1 MAHYIINSTLCS
13 GLLLA
18 IYQLFLS
25 SESLYRF
32 NRFYLLFSLA
42 FSLVVPFVAIQT
54 TYKLPAIEEA
64 APFEENVAVIEQPV
78 DISEKRVETTIAAAP
93 QQDPQRNYLPQIL
106 IAGYGVIALAFLVR
120 FLRNAIRI
128 KQMVVASNNI
138 DYAGSQLV
146 VLDDDVTPHSFLNY
160 IFISKNDYQNGI
172 APQIICHEHAHVA
185 QRHSVDVIIVEL
197 LQIVCWFNPL
207 IPFYRK
213 AIQLNHEFLA
223 DEAVLKSYQDTPEY
237 QLLLLSSASKNAA
250 LSITSQF
257 NYLTTKKRLIMM
269 TKNTT
274 AKIALYKKIIV
285 LPALAIALF
294 LFSEKISATPAPVTE
309 NTKTL
314 INKKPVTDTLPG
326 KVADAMKK
334 WASIY
339 KSNAKHST
347 VDAPA
352 QVIDTYHA
360 ILKRNGVTA
369 IGKGFTPI
377 SNADTAQLRQLFEQ
391 MSEAQQNEQFLRFSG
406 PAKPMDMGHR
416 KVSTQQLKDW
426 QADAKKFGVW
436 IDDKRVKN
444 ASLAKYTPNDFY
456 NYFYSRLERNAR
468 EHDGFSFQANL
479 YTDAWYANYVKETQ
493 ERNKKPRMMQVK
505 LTGDKVR
512 TYGEGFTYSIGP
524 VNFPPAKKV
533 TKPTK

>member
-1 MAHYIINSTLCS
+1 MIHYIINFVLCS

-18 IYQLFLS
+18 IYHLFLS

-42 FSLVVPFVAIQT
+42 FSLIVPLIVVETSYQ
-54 TYKLPAIEEA
+54 LPTVSEA
-64 APFEENVAVIEQPV
+64 APREEQVTAMEQFSTVPLKDVVSVANTAKPDV
-78 DISEKRVETTIAAAP
+78 TY
-93 QQDPQRNYLPQIL
+93 NYLPDAIMVIYGL
-106 IAGYGVIALAFLVR
+106 ITLVLLAR

-128 KQMVVASNNI
+128 KQMVTASNNI
-138 DYAGSQLV
+138 NYAGSQLV
-146 VLDDDVTPHSFLNY
+146 VLDEDVTPHSFLSY
-160 IFISKNDYQNGI
+160 IFISKNDYLNGI

-185 QRHSVDVIIVEL
+185 QRHSIDVIIVEL

-207 IPFYRK
+207 IPFYRR

-223 DEAVLKSYQDTPEY
+223 DEAVLKKYLDTPEY
-237 QLLLLSSASKNAA
+237 QLILLSSASQNAA

-274 AKIALYKKIIV
+274 AKIALYKKIVV
-285 LPALAIALF
+285 LPALATALF
-294 LFSEKISATPAPVTE
+294 LFSEKISATPVPETG

-314 INKKPVTDTLPG
+314 SNEKPVIDTLPS

-334 WASIY
+334 WTSIF
-339 KSNAKHST
+339 KSNAKHSA

-360 ILKRNGVTA
+360 ILKRNGVTP

-391 MSEAQQNEQFLRFSG
+391 MSEAQQNMQFLRFSG
-406 PAKPMDMGHR
+406 PAKPLDLGHR
-416 KVSTQQLKDW
+416 KVSTQQLRDW

-436 IDDKRVKN
+436 IDGKRIKN
-444 ASLAKYTPNDFY
+444 ASLAKYKPEDFDT
-456 NYFYSRLERNAR
+456 YFFSRLYANAR
-468 EHDGFSFQANL
+468 KNDGFAFQANL
-479 YTDAWYANYVKETQ
+479 YTPAWYADQVNEVT

-512 TYGEGFTYSIGP
+512 TYGEGFAYTIGP
-524 VNFPPAKKV
+524 VNFPPEKKV
-533 TKPTK
+533 KKNN